1 MEIHAAKLE
10 QLRQRVRA
18 ALPNV
23 QVSHN
28 KWVVRGSLWGFLDAD
43 DLMGKHGDNQRDLAH
58 YVDDS
63 YPILELASGL
73 INSLLVNNEY
83 DTDQTP
89 KALVAIPQFSDLDA
103 GSAAI
108 INLINALPIRYA
120 FSVQLP
126 ANILA
131 DYPPG
136 FAIHINER
144 MMIRNVGG
152 HRDRELPLSTGNQQ
166 YDASVFNRT
175 LLTMDMADTWKG
187 AVLEILDEGYVTK
200 GVTTSPRLRAVEAA
214 HAVFGLA
221 MIFGLLHRQNQYAW
235 MPTAPYYVHLLL
247 PDQPALPID
256 KGGLSHAAAALA
268 SDLTGSV
275 INIDEPNKQKRQSEV
290 VDFFLNL
297 RTIFDDQSDSQRI
310 QNAAKWYFDAEAAPD
325 PLLGF
330 VQMMVV
336 LEILY
341 GDKELSDKIGL
352 GELLRNRCAYA
363 IGQGAADRDDI
374 IREFKAIYEVRS
386 AIVHRGKNRLSARER
401 ALFTTLSGFCRRA
414 IFHEASMLRK
424 DYHAREAMQAQ
435 TQAQQGSLF
444 DE

>member
-1 MEIHAAKLE
+1 MEVHAAKLE
-10 QLRQRVRA
+10 HLRQRIRA
-18 ALPNV
+18 ALANV

-28 KWVVRGSLWGFLDAD
+28 KWVVRGSLWGFLSAD
-43 DLMGKHGDNQRDLAH
+43 ELMGKHGENQRDLAR

-63 YPILELASGL
+63 YPLLELASGFINALL
-73 INSLLVNNEY
+73 IHNDY
-83 DTDQTP
+83 DADQTP
-89 KALVAIPQFSDLDA
+89 KALVAMPQFNDLDA
-103 GSAAI
+103 STTAI
-108 INLINALPIRYA
+108 LNLIGALPLQYA

-131 DYPPG
+131 DFPPG
-136 FAIHINER
+136 FVIHINER

-152 HRDRELPLSTGNQQ
+152 HRDTELPLTTGNQQ
-166 YDASVFNRT
+166 YDAIVFNRT
-175 LLTMDMADTWKG
+175 LLTADLADTWKG
-187 AVLEILDEGYVTK
+187 AILEIIDEGYVTK

-235 MPTAPYYVHLLL
+235 MPTAPYYVHMLL
-247 PDQPALPID
+247 PDQRAVPVD
-256 KGGLSHAAAALA
+256 KGGLSQAAASLA

-275 INIDEPNKQKRQSEV
+275 INIDEPSKQRRQREV
-290 VDFFLNL
+290 IDFFWNL
-297 RTIFDDQSDSQRI
+297 RAVFDDQSDSQRI
-310 QNAAKWYFDAEAAPD
+310 QNAAKWYFDAEASPD

-363 IGQGAADRDDI
+363 IGQGAADRDEI
-374 IREFKAIYEVRS
+374 IREFRAIYDVRS

-424 DYHAREAMQAQ
+424 DFHAREAMQAQ
-435 TQAQQGSLF
+435 AQAQQGSLF
-444 DE
+444 D